1 MDIKKLT
8 EEEIKLN
15 LSKVNDWKIE
25 NGKLHKLFK
34 FKNFNEAI
42 SFIVG
47 VSMICEK
54 MNHHPELSNVY
65 GNVDVKLVTHKVA
78 GITELDFQLAE
89 KMDDIARRNVV
100 TTKQSRANSHKIDWD
115 CFAHFIRSQ

>member
-1 MDIKKLT
+1 MDIKKLS

-15 LSKVNDWKIE
+15 LSKIPTWQIE

-34 FKNFNEAI
+34 FKDFNQALC
-42 SFIVG
+42 FMVG
-47 VSMICEK
+47 ASMVCEK
-54 MNHHPELSNVY
+54 MNHHPEWSNVY

-89 KMDDIARRNVV
+89 KMDKIFERRLP
-100 TTKQSRANSHKIDWD
+100 I
-115 CFAHFIRSQ
+115 